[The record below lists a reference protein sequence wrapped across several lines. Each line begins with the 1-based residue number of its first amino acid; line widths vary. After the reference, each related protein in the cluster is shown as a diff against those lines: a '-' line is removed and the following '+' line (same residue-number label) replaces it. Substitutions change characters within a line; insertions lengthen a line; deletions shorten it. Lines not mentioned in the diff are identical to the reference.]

1 METENVVPIT
11 SVEDAKKVLEQE
23 KQARAQAFQDELK
36 ALCEKHQCDLQ
47 VPGIVI
53 IPR

>member
-1 METENVVPIT
+1 MEENKVVPIS

-23 KQARAQAFQDELK
+23 KQARAQAFQEELK
-36 ALCEKHQCDLQ
+36 ALCEKHQCDIQ
-47 VPGIVI
+47 VSGIVI